1 MDLQCVPCM
10 PSFVTIG
17 TSSLIVHN
25 SLNKLHFRL
34 NRRIDRSTEIG
45 IIFSAQ
51 RAFTRR
57 ILSPLVK
64 SQEDPGIPPEFRT
77 LHQNLRSQHFRCRET
92 STFVPFSC
100 PIDKVNIAYLASRS
114 CTDTQYSPRQDG
126 YRPTARLAE
135 TNRPPTPSP

>member
-1 MDLQCVPCM
+1 M

-34 NRRIDRSTEIG
+34 SRKIDRSTEIG

-57 ILSPLVK
+57 ILTPLVK
-64 SQEDPGIPPEFRT
+64 SEEETPGIPLNSEPCIRIFEV
-77 LHQNLRSQHFRCRET
+77 NT
-92 STFVPFSC
+92 SGAEKPPLLFPSVAQLIRLILPTS
-100 PIDKVNIAYLASRS
+100 LAVAVRIHSILLDRM
-114 CTDTQYSPRQDG
+114 DIGLQLG
-126 YRPTARLAE
+126 
-135 TNRPPTPSP
+135 